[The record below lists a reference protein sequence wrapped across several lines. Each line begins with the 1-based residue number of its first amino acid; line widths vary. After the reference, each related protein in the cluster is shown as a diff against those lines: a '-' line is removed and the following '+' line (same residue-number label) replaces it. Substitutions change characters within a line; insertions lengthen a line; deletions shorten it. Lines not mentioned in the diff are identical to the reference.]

1 MGAAGLNIRRDISAV
16 VLRKKARQEKDGT
29 VVLRLFGIA
38 NVLDGLTRKEAARQA
53 GMSRQTLCDWIH
65 LYNAS
70 GIDGLR
76 DRPKG
81 HARRALSPKQEKKLE
96 AMIEQAPEGTLVRW
110 RRVDLKAV
118 IEKEFG
124 VTYHERSVGKV
135 LRRMGFVRLSVRPL
149 HPEASLEEQEAFK
162 KTSLPKLP
170 KSFPNAPLE
179 RTSSFG
185 SRTKRGLG
193 RKAR

>member
-1 MGAAGLNIRRDISAV
+1 MGAKGLSVRQDISAV
-16 VLRKKARQEKDGT
+16 VLRKKARQEKDGK

-38 NVLDGLTRKEAARQA
+38 NVLDGISRQEAARQA

-65 LYNAS
+65 HYNLK
-70 GIDGLR
+70 GIEGLR
-76 DRPKG
+76 NRPKG
-81 HARRALSPKQEKKLE
+81 HARRALTPEQEKKLE
-96 AMIEQAPEGTLVRW
+96 AIVEQPPEGTLIRW
-110 RRVDLKAV
+110 RRIDLKAV

-149 HPEASLEEQEAFK
+149 HPKTSLEEQETFK
-162 KTSLPKLP
+162 KTSPPRSL
-170 KSFPNAPLE
+170 KSFPIMQPEKL
-179 RTSSFG
+179 SSSGFKTKQG
-185 SRTKRGLG
+185 SD

>member
-1 MGAAGLNIRRDISAV
+1 MGAAGLEIRRDISAE
-16 VLRKKARQEKDGT
+16 VLRKKARQEKDGK

-38 NVLDGLTRKEAARQA
+38 NVLDGLTRREAARQA

-65 LYNAS
+65 LYNAN
-70 GIDGLR
+70 GIEGLR
-76 DRPKG
+76 NRPKG
-81 HARRALSPKQEKKLE
+81 HARRALTPEQEKKLE
-96 AMIEQAPEGTLVRW
+96 AIVEQTPEGTLIRW
-110 RRVDLKAV
+110 RRIDLKAV

-149 HPEASLEEQEAFK
+149 HPESSIEEQEAFK
-162 KTSLPKLP
+162 KTSLPKLLQP
-170 KSFPNAPLE
+170 SPTTPPE
-179 RTSSFG
+179 RLSSSG
-185 SRTKRGLG
+185 SKTRRGSV